1 MLLLSSSSLLVDM
14 RSLAL
19 SMMVLSVFAASVLS
33 FSIPFSSFGNSAPG
47 TGLTRRA
54 CDNSASDR
62 SCWGDYDIS
71 TDYYNEVYSVAYIPL
86 QIILNTV
93 GRSLIQVS
101 LELIILSSL
110 TPRRLRMAL
119 KELSSLSMVP
129 SQVHLSKRT
138 GATPLWFT

>member
-1 MLLLSSSSLLVDM
+1 MFLLLHLVVLLSSSSLLIDM

-19 SMMVLSVFAASVLS
+19 SMMVLSAFAARVLS
-33 FSIPFSSFGNSAPG
+33 FSIPFSSFGNSAPS

-62 SCWGDYDIS
+62 SCWGDYDTS
-71 TDYYNEVYSVAYIPL
+71 TDYYNEVHRISYISL
-86 QIILNTV
+86 EIILSAV
-93 GRSLIQVS
+93 GRSLIPVS

-119 KELSSLSMVP
+119 KESSSLSMAP
-129 SQVHLSKRT
+129 SQVH
-138 GATPLWFT
+138 